1 MDASFD
7 DHSLGR
13 LVNDSKTPNGK
24 MKKLE
29 LEGKPHLCLF
39 AVKDI
44 KQGEEITY
52 DYGGNDL
59 PWRSR
64 CGQEMCKVEYFQ
76 MLLK

>member
-1 MDASFD
+1 
-7 DHSLGR
+7 
-13 LVNDSKTPNGK
+13 

-29 LEGKPHLCLF
+29 LEGKPYLCLF